1 MKQLIKYEAACR
13 ALAAC
18 TTYSEVMAL
27 REQMLF
33 QMFFYKLLKDK
44 EQQIDASVVVLR
56 CEEQIGKDISGMV
69 V

>member
-1 MKQLIKYEAACR
+1 MTQLIKYEAACR

-18 TTYSEVMAL
+18 KTYSEVMAL

-44 EQQIDASVVVLR
+44 EQQVDASVVVLR
-56 CEEQIGKDISGMV
+56 CEQQVGEDISRMV